1 MNGNGIHGE
10 SSWQNKKPGVGF
22 GSGPAPVFALS
33 GPFSGSDRLPAS
45 RWLKKLQYDL
55 KPLYPPSHPSY
66 FREYVNALDVLLVGE
81 AAEWAEAN
89 PLVQVRI
96 NKLDPTLEDV
106 EALTTLLQDQFPQ
119 RLPETTTFNINSELE
134 SLKQQ
139 KDESLLA
146 YYKRARSMMER
157 VGAKDRTE
165 SGTPLTPL
173 GAAFLDTVMRSFVKG
188 IRDMDIKRAAARGLT
203 SATRS
208 FSALY
213 VIVEEARCTKTEIE
227 NLEAAEAKD
236 AELQYYKNLAEK
248 RLHLPAT
255 PCLRH

>member
-1 MNGNGIHGE
+1 M
-10 SSWQNKKPGVGF
+10 
-22 GSGPAPVFALS
+22 
-33 GPFSGSDRLPAS
+33 
-45 RWLKKLQYDL
+45 
-55 KPLYPPSHPSY
+55 
-66 FREYVNALDVLLVGE
+66 GE

-96 NKLDPTLEDV
+96 NKPDPTLEDV
-106 EALTTLLQDQFPQ
+106 EALKTLLQDRFPQ
-119 RLPETTTFNINSELE
+119 RLPETTTFNINTELE

-139 KDESLLA
+139 EDESLLV

-165 SGTPLTPL
+165 SVTPLTPL
-173 GAAFLDTVMRSFVKG
+173 EAAFLDTVMRSFVKG

-236 AELQYYKNLAEK
+236 AELQFYKNLAEK
-248 RLHLPAT
+248 RLHPTPQPQAYSPRSNPLPSST
-255 PCLRH
+255 PKPSIRSSPNGSMGPNMGSQNQPQQTVYKLPPNLPDRTTSRNHLSTVLKYGQNNLGRFV